1 MSKRLEGKVAIVTG
15 SGQGIGKAIAI
26 ALAKE
31 GARVVTNNRRPGST
45 GGDAG
50 TVVKEIEAMGGE
62 GMPFFGSISDFD
74 DAEVIVKLAMEKF
87 GRLDILVN
95 NAGADAPRM
104 VWNMS
109 EEEWDRCVDSFLK
122 GSFNCT
128 RFATPLMREQKW
140 GRIINTT
147 STAWLGTVGHCN
159 YGAAKAGI
167 VGLTRAVAREVGR
180 YGVTCNA
187 YAPTAATRFT
197 LSDDIV
203 AGFKKRYEAG
213 LMTKK
218 RYEELT
224 NPPKP
229 ETVGHC
235 NYGAAKAG
243 IVGLT
248 RAVAR
253 EVGRYGVT
261 CNAYAPTAATR
272 FTLSDDIVAGFKKR
286 FEAGL
291 MTKKR
296 FEELTNP
303 PKPET
308 VGPFIVYLCTDEAA
322 DINGQVFDVTGG
334 DIAIYSEPVKKKSIV
349 KETGMWTVEE
359 LIEQVPKVLLEGY
372 KNPAPPQPDK

>member
-1 MSKRLEGKVAIVTG
+1 MGQRLKDRVAIVTG
-15 SGQGIGKAIAI
+15 SSQGIGRAIAL

-31 GARVVTNNRRPGST
+31 GAKLVTNNRRPGAQ
-45 GGDAG
+45 GGDAE
-50 TVVKEIEAMGGE
+50 TVAKEIKDMGGE
-62 GMPFFGSISDFD
+62 AVPFYGSVSEFEV
-74 DAEVIVKLAMEKF
+74 AEKIVKTAVDSF
-87 GRLDILVN
+87 GRIDIVVN

-128 RFATPLMREQKW
+128 RFAAGPMREQKW

-159 YGAAKAGI
+159 YGAAKAGL

-197 LSDDIV
+197 LSDEIV

-213 LMTKK
+213 LMTK
-218 RYEELT
+218 E
-224 NPPKP
+224 
-229 ETVGHC
+229 
-235 NYGAAKAG
+235 
-243 IVGLT
+243 
-248 RAVAR
+248 
-253 EVGRYGVT
+253 
-261 CNAYAPTAATR
+261 
-272 FTLSDDIVAGFKKR
+272 
-286 FEAGL
+286 
-291 MTKKR
+291 R

-308 VGPFIVYLCTDEAA
+308 VGPFIVYLCTEEAA

-334 DIAIYSEPVKKKSIV
+334 DIAIYSEPVKKQAITK
-349 KETGMWTVEE
+349 KQGLWTVEE
-359 LIEQVPKVLLEGY
+359 LIEQVPRLLEGY
-372 KNPAPPQPDK
+372 KNPAPPQKD